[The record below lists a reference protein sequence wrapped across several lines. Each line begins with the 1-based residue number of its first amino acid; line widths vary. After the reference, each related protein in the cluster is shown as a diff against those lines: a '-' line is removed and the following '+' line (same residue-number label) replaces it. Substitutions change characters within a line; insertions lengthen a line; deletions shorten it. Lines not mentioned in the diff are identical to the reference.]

1 MALVESME
9 VLEIA
14 ALASV
19 VVAAIVAIYELR
31 VAAKDRKTAMVMQ
44 IAEFWCSPQWEDAA
58 ARLTKA
64 DFKTAQEAEDQL
76 SLPVILMI
84 ADYLDYVASLA
95 RSKLVSKKTILGFG
109 IFEYACDKLKP
120 WMNEQLY
127 DWQEPEQYGW
137 YEWYS
142 NLKWAAEESRK
153 MKERERGRGAYRGA
167 VNSS

>member
-1 MALVESME
+1 MVLATSME
-9 VLEIA
+9 ALEIA
-14 ALASV
+14 AYVSFI
-19 VVAAIVAIYELR
+19 VAAIVAVYELR
-31 VAAKDRKTAMVMQ
+31 VAAKDRKTAMIMQ

-76 SLPVILMI
+76 SLPNILMM
-84 ADYLDYVASLA
+84 ADYLDYVAFLA
-95 RSKLVSKKTILGFG
+95 RSKLVSREAIMSLG
-109 IFEYACDKLKP
+109 IFEYAWDKLKP
-120 WMNEQLY
+120 WMSEQLY

-153 MKERERGRGAYRGA
+153 DRERERGKGF
-167 VNSS
+167 SSG